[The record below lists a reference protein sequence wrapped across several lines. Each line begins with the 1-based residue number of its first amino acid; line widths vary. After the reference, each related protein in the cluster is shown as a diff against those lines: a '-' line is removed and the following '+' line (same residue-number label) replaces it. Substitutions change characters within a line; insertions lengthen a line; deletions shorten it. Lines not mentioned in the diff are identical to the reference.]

1 MSLNGAP
8 RAPKVVALGG
18 GHGLHATLSA
28 LRLLNEA
35 GAVEEITAVVT
46 VADNGGSSGRLRND
60 FGVLP
65 PGDLRMALAALCG
78 TDEWGR
84 TWADVFQ
91 HRFAGEGDL
100 RGHAIGNLI
109 IVGLWERLG
118 SPVEAL
124 DWAGRLLGARGRV
137 LPMSTVPLDIVADV
151 QRSADEAV
159 SRIRGQVQVA
169 TAPGNILHLS
179 LEPRDAPACPEA
191 VEAVHEAD
199 WVLLGP
205 GSWYTSVLPH
215 LMIPGMREAL
225 QETKARK
232 AVLLNLVPQAGE
244 TSGFSPEDHLR
255 VLHEHAPGSRG
266 GPRARP
272 RARRHRPGRAGKGG
286 GVARRRAGPGRPLRG
301 RRRVPRPR
309 PVGGRSGKRAGDLK
323 HVLSVLQ

>member
-46 VADNGGSSGRLRND
+46 VADNGGSSGRLRSD

-179 LEPRDAPACPEA
+179 LEPHDAPACPEA

-199 WVLLGP
+199 WILLGP

-225 QETKARK
+225 QETKARR

-255 VLHEHAPGSRG
+255 VLHEHAPGLVVDRVLAHAPGVTDPAGLARAVAWLG
-266 GPRARP
+266 GELA
-272 RARRHRPGRAGKGG
+272 
-286 GVARRRAGPGRPLRG
+286 L
-301 RRRVPRPR
+301 
-309 PVGGRSGKRAGDLK
+309 D
-323 HVLSVLQ
+323 VLCEDGAAFHDHALLAAALGSVLGT

>member
-1 MSLNGAP
+1 MALNDAP
-8 RAPKVVALGG
+8 AAPKVVALGG
-18 GHGLHATLSA
+18 GHGLHSTLSA

-35 GAVEEITAVVT
+35 GAVAEITAVVT
-46 VADNGGSSGRLRND
+46 VADNGGSSGRLRTD

-109 IVGLWERLG
+109 ILGLWERLG

-151 QRSADEAV
+151 QCEGQESV
-159 SRIRGQVQVA
+159 SRVRGQVEVA
-169 TAPGNILHLS
+169 TTPGNILKLS
-179 LEPRDAPACPEA
+179 LEPHGAPACPEA
-191 VEAVHEAD
+191 VQAVREAD

-205 GSWYTSVLPH
+205 GSWFTSVLPH
-215 LMIPGMREAL
+215 LMIPGLRDAL
-225 QETKARK
+225 QETSARK

-255 VLHEHAPGSRG
+255 VLHEHAPGLLVDRVL
-266 GPRARP
+266 A
-272 RARRHRPGRAGKGG
+272 HDG
-286 GVARRRAGPGRPLRG
+286 GVLDRTVLSRAVAWLG
-301 RRRVPRPR
+301 
-309 PVGGRSGKRAGDLK
+309 GDLELHDLCGDGSAIHDHDLLASALGK
-323 HVLSVLQ
+323 VFSG